1 MAKGLGRGFLGSL
14 SKRVEEE
21 VRELY
26 KDNEIIRRERHSYW
40 HRLVRGWLV
49 DRTMPAMLAVYFA
62 IASSVM
68 AAEIVAYKVCA
79 DIPETASADKVGDFL
94 TDVGSYLLAAQV
106 GILAIVS
113 VAVAV
118 VTLLSQGEQ
127 SATVKSDVRLYY
139 VESFSYELTTSSVAL
154 LLVLTVQL
162 FWPAEL
168 LLHQLGYG
176 GANLTPALVL
186 TAVHAAWFAF
196 NVLLFLQF
204 TTTTLRFVEP
214 GAREHMRERYAAN
227 LVIPRDL
234 RTRLFRALY
243 SNAPSNVFGGAAL
256 AEGPSVSFGHGL
268 IDDDDATTEIQ
279 REFDRPHVLADVWLS
294 PLAVA
299 IRSWRKRTQKQ
310 GERRER
316 MFGSLRWNG
325 ELAVSAAPGH
335 AADHMVLLE
344 RNGGVPLRRW
354 ERFLIKHSLRFR
366 KANRRDDDLPT
377 TSDFLEGLI
386 DKMVAQIDKAAV
398 TSFNAAYEE
407 ATRFH
412 KFILAAQ
419 NTRDEG
425 GNVINL
431 AEVGGLW
438 SRPDEEWVRA
448 YRRAYDAAAEK
459 LSVNT
464 DFMER
469 LAYLPYRLLPAD
481 ATTFSQRPIIAL
493 VDLGAFQVI
502 ALEAWVTKNTQPSY
516 NPLGDTTARLA
527 GSDARAY
534 EAVLIQLVGAWE
546 AFQNAIIQSTGLRK
560 LKKKSAEEQ
569 WRHYGAAW
577 PILLAHLKAS
587 AYFLTSAVWNEDDP
601 GEQRFRDHL
610 LRWCSPLYEELGRDY
625 AFYRTYLLVPSLL
638 AATWGEAVEYAKPT
652 LRFQQAERAT
662 PPSIFGEV
670 LRTTHRDVVTIVAA
684 LTLSWYA
691 DEQQATDIGA
701 RAAVRLMRRE
711 TLDEGSDLTARTS
724 APYAPFR
731 AAFDLL
737 LRNSLEPSV
746 GSGRY
751 GIGLDDLVRQLG
763 SVASSRM
770 VPGRVYSGWGVEG
783 VDTIKRALFAIMAAD
798 LPTDHEKL
806 ITEVASLADDGGSL
820 AQPDALRNAIR
831 YFQRLANEVGQT
843 PDPAFERATRAFGAE
858 IDVGSASSALRAILT
873 SVAEALREK
882 ELAKLRAAELDPEA
896 VAHLRRRMSE
906 AVLREG
912 PKLVVFRDIPIR
924 LAKQQEEVQE
934 FTFGRIDK
942 GAYFR
947 PPMSALDRDELD
959 GLITEALRDGL
970 AGYFWRSFRHQPRE
984 EAEIGDTGRVEDFW
998 RVIVEH
1004 AQRVAEPRVALV
1016 PRHLGEPV
1024 GMAAWEIPGQGLDDF
1039 LIERKD
1045 NLGGGGGLAYVG
1057 TLNGIDVYQWNDDRD
1072 ALLFCPLL
1080 AETLDY
1086 APVGPNGEVVDFE
1099 FVDDDNPSESQVK
1112 LRFSQSVTWRVGT
1125 IIHFTIVE
1133 RHSASPVRPEAP
1145 TDAPED

>member
-1 MAKGLGRGFLGSL
+1 MAKRLGRGLLGSL

-26 KDNEIIRRERHSYW
+26 RDNEVIRRERHGYW
-40 HRLVRGWLV
+40 HRMVRGWLV
-49 DRTMPAMLAVYFA
+49 DRTMPAMLAAYFA
-62 IASSVM
+62 LAALVT
-68 AAEIVAYKVCA
+68 AAEVIAYKICP
-79 DIPETASADKVGDFL
+79 DIPETASADKIGDFL
-94 TDVGSYLLAAQV
+94 IDVGSYFLAAQV

-162 FWPAEL
+162 FWPAEW

-176 GANLTPALVL
+176 GPSLAPAFVL
-186 TAVHAAWFAF
+186 TAIHAAWFAF

-227 LVIPRDL
+227 LVIPQDL
-234 RTRLFRALY
+234 RRRLFRAFY
-243 SNAPSNVFGGAAL
+243 SNAAPNVFGEAAL

-268 IDDDDATTEIQ
+268 IVEDDATTEIQ
-279 REFDRPHVLADVWLS
+279 RKFSRPHVLTDVWLG
-294 PLAVA
+294 PLAFA
-299 IRSWRKRTQKQ
+299 IRSWRKRTQRQ
-310 GERRER
+310 GKRKER
-316 MFGSLRWNG
+316 MFGSEKWDG

-344 RNGGVPLRRW
+344 RNGGVPLRPW

-366 KANRRDDDLPT
+366 KADRRDDDLPT

-386 DKMVAQIDKAAV
+386 DKMVAQIDKAAI

-425 GNVINL
+425 GNALNL
-431 AEVGGLW
+431 AEVGGVW

-459 LSVNT
+459 LNLNT
-464 DFMER
+464 DFIER
-469 LAYLPYRLLPAD
+469 LSYLPYRLLPED
-481 ATTFSQRPIIAL
+481 ATTFSQRPLITL

-502 ALEAWVTKNTQPSY
+502 ALEAWVTKHTQPSY
-516 NPLGDTTARLA
+516 NPLSDATARLA

-534 EAVLIQLVGAWE
+534 EAVLIQFVGAWE
-546 AFQNAIIQSTGLRK
+546 AFQNAIIQSSGLRK
-560 LKKKSAEEQ
+560 LKKKSTEEQ
-569 WRHYGAAW
+569 WQRYAAAW
-577 PILLAHLKAS
+577 PILFAHMKAS

-610 LRWCSPLYEELGRDY
+610 LRWRSHLYEELGRDY
-625 AFYRTYLLVPSLL
+625 AFHRTHLLVPSVL

-652 LRFQQAERAT
+652 LKFQQFEQAT

-670 LRTTHRDVVTIVAA
+670 LRTAHRDVVTIVAA
-684 LTLSWYA
+684 LTLSWYTA
-691 DEQQATDIGA
+691 EQQATDIGA

-711 TLDEGSDLTARTS
+711 ILDEGSDLTARAST
-724 APYAPFR
+724 PYAPFR
-731 AAFDLL
+731 AAFDLF

-751 GIGLDDLVRQLG
+751 GISLDDLVRQLG
-763 SVASSRM
+763 SVSSSRM

-783 VDTIKRALFAIMAAD
+783 IDTIKRSLFAIMAAD
-798 LPTDHEKL
+798 IPTDYGNL
-806 ITEVASLADDGGSL
+806 TAEVASLCDDGGPL
-820 AQPDALRNAIR
+820 ARPDTLRNTIR
-831 YFQRLANEVGQT
+831 YFRRLADEVGET
-843 PDPAFERATRAFGAE
+843 PDRAFERATRVFGAD
-858 IDVGSASSALRAILT
+858 IDVGNARGALGALLT
-873 SVAEALREK
+873 AVADALHEK
-882 ELAKLRAAELDPEA
+882 ELAKLRAAELDSDA
-896 VAHLRRRMSE
+896 IASLRQQMSE
-906 AVLREG
+906 TVLREG
-912 PKLVVFRDIPIR
+912 PELVVFRDIPISMVER
-924 LAKQQEEVQE
+924 RDEIQDY
-934 FTFGRIDK
+934 TFGRIDQ

-947 PPMSALDRDELD
+947 PPMSAMDRNDLDRI
-959 GLITEALRDGL
+959 ITESLQHALAR
-970 AGYFWRSFRHQPRE
+970 YFWRSFHHQPRE
-984 EAEIGDTGRVEDFW
+984 EAVFRETGKVADFW
-998 RVIVEH
+998 HVIVEH

-1016 PRHLGEPV
+1016 PRHLGEPI
-1024 GMAAWEIPGQGLDDF
+1024 GQAAWGIPNHGLDDF
-1039 LIERKD
+1039 TIGRKD
-1045 NLGGGGGLAYVG
+1045 DVRGGGGLAYVG

-1072 ALLFCPLL
+1072 ALLFCPRL
-1080 AETLDY
+1080 AEALEY
-1086 APVGPNGEVVDFE
+1086 AQVGPNGEVVDFE
-1099 FVDDDNPSESQVK
+1099 FVDDQNPSESQVR
-1112 LRFSQSVTWRVGT
+1112 LRFSQNVTWRTGT

-1133 RHSASPVRPEAP
+1133 RADVSQFHPE
-1145 TDAPED
+1145 